1 MGNSQEKNSFKR
13 KKSFKEIFIKAVAS
27 HSAGNITEAIKE
39 YNYLLNNGF
48 NDPRV
53 FANYGN
59 ILKNLGKL
67 KDAELAYRTAIEL
80 KPDFFE
86 VYFFFR
92 GIVQRFGKIKRCRI
106 ILSTRN

>member
-48 NDPRV
+48 WQCCSALIQNTTNMQV
-53 FANYGN
+53 HTYT
-59 ILKNLGKL
+59 L
-67 KDAELAYRTAIEL
+67 
-80 KPDFFE
+80 
-86 VYFFFR
+86 
-92 GIVQRFGKIKRCRI
+92 
-106 ILSTRN
+106 